1 MLYCYTL
8 RKKERVLGGFIVLK
22 IMSILFIVSSLLFSA
37 VDINTATFDELVSL
51 KGIGKKKAKRILKY
65 RKKHGCFHSFKEF
78 RKVKG
83 IKKKTI
89 KKNKGN
95 IIVGEC
101 KQPQNSQNVTVE
113 KRVKE

>member
-1 MLYCYTL
+1 M
-8 RKKERVLGGFIVLK
+8 KKVLI
-22 IMSILFIVSSLLFSA
+22 SLLLLASFLFGA
-37 VDINTATFDELVSL
+37 VDINTATFNELVSL

-65 RKKHGCFHSFKEF
+65 RKKHGCFHNFKEF

-95 IIVGEC
+95 IIIGEC
-101 KQPQNSQNVTVE
+101 KAPQKKAKKRQNL
-113 KRVKE
+113 KE

>member
-1 MLYCYTL
+1 MIKML
-8 RKKERVLGGFIVLK
+8 VLVVVASVFAFG
-22 IMSILFIVSSLLFSA
+22 A
-37 VDINTATFDELVSL
+37 VDVNTATFDELVSL

-65 RKKHGCFHSFKEF
+65 RKEHGCFKDFKEF

-101 KQPQNSQNVTVE
+101 KKEKTV
-113 KRVKE
+113 K

>member
-1 MLYCYTL
+1 M
-8 RKKERVLGGFIVLK
+8 KVF
-22 IMSILFIVSSLLFSA
+22 SIFLLFVSLAFGA
-37 VDINTATFDELVSL
+37 VDINTATIKELSTL
-51 KGIGKKKAKRILKY
+51 KGIGMKKAKRIVKY
-65 RKKHGCFHSFKEF
+65 REKHGCFKDLKEF

-101 KQPQNSQNVTVE
+101 KKVIKGQ
-113 KRVKE
+113 